1 MDKQTKNHSVRKFL
15 KRNRSKIILMVITM
29 VLIGISFYGY
39 FHQQATLFLERVSTR
54 VSESSDFIAVIDKGL
69 SYTSSLDVPLIDG
82 YAADAEKDLTKISN
96 YLTVAQILVELQI
109 AILKISNL
117 TFFKIIAVLF
127 IIGLFIEKHKRTAF
141 KFMLI
146 CLMINPGLSIY
157 VNTIHEAARVVKLN
171 MGIDLHE
178 KLSDIK
184 ADFTIKENKLKQKQ
198 ESRKEKQLEE
208 AEHKGKDRIG
218 FIKRAED
225 AVVNTVEDVGI
236 KIKEEVKLAEEIVE
250 VDTESLLV
258 HLINLMTGIL
268 LLYLLLPI
276 LYFYLMNLILK
287 NLLQFSLNDIID
299 SII

>member
-1 MDKQTKNHSVRKFL
+1 MDTQTKNQSVRKSWSG
-15 KRNRSKIILMVITM
+15 NRSKIILVIITILLI
-29 VLIGISFYGY
+29 VLSFYGY
-39 FHQQATLFLERVSTR
+39 FHQQANVFLEKVSTR
-54 VSESSDFIAVIDKGL
+54 VSESSDFIAVIEKGL
-69 SYTSSLDVPLIDG
+69 SYTSSLNVPLIDG
-82 YAADAEKDLTKISN
+82 YAADAEKDLNKISS

-127 IIGLFIEKHKRTAF
+127 MIGLFIDKHKKAAF
-141 KFMLI
+141 KFLLI

-157 VNTIHEAARVVKLN
+157 VNAIHETARVVKFNL
-171 MGIDLHE
+171 GVDLHQ

-184 ADFTIKENKLKQKQ
+184 ADFTVKEEELKQKQ

-208 AEHKGKDRIG
+208 AEKRGKDRIG

-225 AVVNTVEDVGI
+225 AVVDTVEDLGI
-236 KIKEEVKLAEEIVE
+236 KIKEEIKLAEEIVK

-258 HLINLMTGIL
+258 HLVNLITGIL
-268 LLYLLLPI
+268 LLYLLLPV